1 MNYEV
6 SDNYFTAYEDITAHV
21 NIEGEKLRKSEDD
34 NISPR
39 VVFRAIRDVFGDS
52 IRTTNKKID

>member
-21 NIEGEKLRKSEDD
+21 NLEDEKVRKSEDD

-39 VVFRAIRDVFGDS
+39 VVFRAIRRKTRKL
-52 IRTTNKKID
+52 IKKAKRYF